1 MSQPALLANENVPVL
16 MVAELRRSGVQVES
30 VSETMP
36 AASDRVVIAHAVAQG
51 LWLLT
56 FDRDYGEL
64 VFARAVA
71 APPSIVYVRQQ
82 PRRPEELARDVLA
95 LLDRQEF
102 ALGHLVV
109 MSDRRMRRRALPA

>member
-1 MSQPALLANENVPVL
+1 MS
-16 MVAELRRSGVQVES
+16 RRSAAPKVTRRAVGGTES
-30 VSETMP
+30 S
-36 AASDRVVIAHAVAQG
+36 HFG
-51 LWLLT
+51 
-56 FDRDYGEL
+56 RDYGEL

-82 PRRPEELARDVLA
+82 PRRAEEPARDVLA
-95 LLDRQEF
+95 LLDRPEF